1 MTDSFRGIGS
11 MNDSLNQQTAERMG
25 DAENKFNVESRSNE
39 IIRTLGEA
47 KSAISGKG
55 FVDKTIGNIKKAAVK
70 KAKAV
75 LQDVKDKANQ
85 AIKDG
90 LEKGKSAVKDGL
102 EKGKSTVEDTLEKG
116 KSTVK
121 DTLEKGKSTVED
133 TLEKGKSTVKDL
145 GKRGN
150 VEESGLQS
158 ERGVAPKIDD
168 ALENVSAEESDLTR
182 TSQAA
187 SRGEQIFA
195 EMKEA
200 REAGDVG
207 IRGGEDAQRIGQAA
221 GREAA
226 DGVPGPPPG
235 VGGSTEAEMR
245 AGSLETQ
252 AKEAAAKGAESSGEK
267 EAAQLA
273 EKKAATVVEE
283 KVVGKAAVKGAEE
296 GGEIIAE
303 GGGPEDVA
311 GDILGVAI
319 GVGTTLYSIFKK
331 PHEALSNAPVSEAS
345 QSFQVGF

>member
-1 MTDSFRGIGS
+1 MSDSFRGIGS

-55 FVDKTIGNIKKAAVK
+55 LLDKTIGNIKKAAVK
-70 KAKAV
+70 KAKAA
-75 LQDVKDKANQ
+75 LQEVKDKANQ

-90 LEKGKSAVKDGL
+90 LEKGKSAVKD
-102 EKGKSTVEDTLEKG
+102 TLEKG

-121 DTLEKGKSTVED
+121 DTLEKGKSTV
-133 TLEKGKSTVKDL
+133 KDL
-145 GKRGN
+145 GKRGG

-158 ERGVAPKIDD
+158 ERGAAPKIDN

-200 REAGDVG
+200 RESGDVG
-207 IRGGEDAQRIGQAA
+207 ISGGEDAQRIGQVA
-221 GREAA
+221 GKAA

-252 AKEAAAKGAESSGEK
+252 AKEAAAKGAESAGEK
-267 EAAQLA
+267 EVAAVG
-273 EKKAATVVEE
+273 EKKAATVATE

-303 GGGPEDVA
+303 GGGPEDVV
-311 GDILGVAI
+311 GDVI
-319 GVGTTLYSIFKK
+319 GAAVGIGTTLYSIFKK
-331 PHEALSNAPVSEAS
+331 PHLALANLPVSEAS
-345 QSFQVGF
+345 QSYQVGF

>member
-55 FVDKTIGNIKKAAVK
+55 LLDKTIGNIKKAAVK
-70 KAKAV
+70 KAKAA
-75 LQDVKDKANQ
+75 LQEVKDKANQ

-90 LEKGKSAVKDGL
+90 LEKGKSAVKDTL
-102 EKGKSTVEDTLEKG
+102 EKGKSAVKDTLEKG

-121 DTLEKGKSTVED
+121 DTLEKGKSTV
-133 TLEKGKSTVKDL
+133 KDL
-145 GKRGN
+145 GKRGG

-158 ERGVAPKIDD
+158 ERGAAPKIDN

-200 REAGDVG
+200 RESGDVG
-207 IRGGEDAQRIGQAA
+207 ISGGEDAQRIGQVA
-221 GREAA
+221 GKAA

-252 AKEAAAKGAESSGEK
+252 AKEAAAKGAESAGEK
-267 EAAQLA
+267 EVAAVA
-273 EKKAATVVEE
+273 EKKAATVATE
-283 KVVGKAAVKGAEE
+283 KVVGKAVVKGAEE

-303 GGGPEDVA
+303 GGGPEDVV
-311 GDILGVAI
+311 GDVI
-319 GVGTTLYSIFKK
+319 GAAVGIGTTIYSIFKK
-331 PHEALSNAPVSEAS
+331 PHEALANLPVSEAS

>member
-55 FVDKTIGNIKKAAVK
+55 LLDKTIGNIKKAAVK
-70 KAKAV
+70 KAKAA
-75 LQDVKDKANQ
+75 LQEVKDKANQ

-90 LEKGKSAVKDGL
+90 LEKGKSAVKDTL
-102 EKGKSTVEDTLEKG
+102 EKGKSAVKDTLEKG

-158 ERGVAPKIDD
+158 ERGVAPKIDN

-252 AKEAAAKGAESSGEK
+252 AKEAAAKGAETTGEK
-267 EAAQLA
+267 EVAAVA
-273 EKKAATVVEE
+273 EKKAATVATE
-283 KVVGKAAVKGAEE
+283 KVVGKAVVKGAEE
-296 GGEIIAE
+296 GGEIVAE
-303 GGGPEDVA
+303 GGGPENVV

-331 PHEALSNAPVSEAS
+331 PHEVLANLPISEAS

>member
-1 MTDSFRGIGS
+1 MSNAFRGIGS

-25 DAENKFNVESRSNE
+25 EAETKFNVESRSNE

-55 FVDKTIGNIKKAAVK
+55 IIDKTIGNIKKAAVK
-70 KAKAV
+70 KAKVA

-85 AIKDG
+85 AIKDS
-90 LEKGKSAVKDGL
+90 LEKGKSV
-102 EKGKSTVEDTLEKG
+102 
-116 KSTVK
+116 VK
-121 DTLEKGKSTVED
+121 DTLEKGKSTLKD

-195 EMKEA
+195 EMKTA
-200 REAGDVG
+200 RESGDVG
-207 IRGGEDAQRIGQAA
+207 ISGGEDAQRIGQAA

-226 DGVPGPPPG
+226 DGVPPPPPG

-252 AKEAAAKGAESSGEK
+252 AKEAAAKGAESAGEK
-267 EAAQLA
+267 EVAAVA
-273 EKKAATVVEE
+273 EKKAATVATE

-331 PHEALSNAPVSEAS
+331 PHEVLANAPVSEAS

>member
-1 MTDSFRGIGS
+1 MSDSFRGIGS

-55 FVDKTIGNIKKAAVK
+55 LLDKTIGNIKKAAVK
-70 KAKAV
+70 KAKAA

-90 LEKGKSAVKDGL
+90 LEKGKSAVKDTL
-102 EKGKSTVEDTLEKG
+102 EKGKSTVKDTLEKG

-121 DTLEKGKSTVED
+121 DTLEKGKSTV
-133 TLEKGKSTVKDL
+133 KDL
-145 GKRGN
+145 GKRGG

-158 ERGVAPKIDD
+158 ERGAAPKIDN

-200 REAGDVG
+200 RESGDVG
-207 IRGGEDAQRIGQAA
+207 ISGGEDAQRIGQVA
-221 GREAA
+221 GKAA

-252 AKEAAAKGAESSGEK
+252 AKEAAAKGAESAGEK
-267 EAAQLA
+267 EVAAVG
-273 EKKAATVVEE
+273 EKKAATVATE

-303 GGGPEDVA
+303 GGGPEDVV
-311 GDILGVAI
+311 GDVI
-319 GVGTTLYSIFKK
+319 GAAVGIGTTLYSIFKK
-331 PHEALSNAPVSEAS
+331 PHLALANLPVSEAS
-345 QSFQVGF
+345 QSYQVGF

>member
-25 DAENKFNVESRSNE
+25 DAETKFNVESRSNE

-55 FVDKTIGNIKKAAVK
+55 IIDKTIGNIKKAAVK
-70 KAKAV
+70 KAKAA

-85 AIKDG
+85 AIKDS
-90 LEKGKSAVKDGL
+90 LEKGKSVVK
-102 EKGKSTVEDTLEKG
+102 DTLEKG
-116 KSTVK
+116 KSTLK

-195 EMKEA
+195 EMKTA
-200 REAGDVG
+200 RESGDVG
-207 IRGGEDAQRIGQAA
+207 ISGGEDAQRIGQAA

-226 DGVPGPPPG
+226 DGVPPPPPG

-252 AKEAAAKGAESSGEK
+252 AKEAAAKGAETTGEK
-267 EAAQLA
+267 EVAVVA
-273 EKKAATVVEE
+273 EKKAATVATE

>member
-55 FVDKTIGNIKKAAVK
+55 LLDKTIGNIKKAAVK
-70 KAKAV
+70 KAKAA

-90 LEKGKSAVKDGL
+90 VEKGKSALK
-102 EKGKSTVEDTLEKG
+102 DTLEKG

-121 DTLEKGKSTVED
+121 DTLEKGKSTVKD

-145 GKRGN
+145 GKRGG

-158 ERGVAPKIDD
+158 ERGAAPKIDD

-200 REAGDVG
+200 RESGDVG
-207 IRGGEDAQRIGQAA
+207 ISGGEDAQRIGQVA
-221 GREAA
+221 GKAA

-252 AKEAAAKGAESSGEK
+252 AKDAAAKGAESAGEK
-267 EAAQLA
+267 EVAAVG
-273 EKKAATVVEE
+273 EKKAATVATE
-283 KVVGKAAVKGAEE
+283 KVVGKAVVKGAEE

-303 GGGPEDVA
+303 GGGPEDVV
-311 GDILGVAI
+311 GDVI
-319 GVGTTLYSIFKK
+319 GAAVGIGTTLYSIFKK
-331 PHEALSNAPVSEAS
+331 PHEALANTPVSEAS
-345 QSFQVGF
+345 QSYQVGF

>member
-1 MTDSFRGIGS
+1 

-25 DAENKFNVESRSNE
+25 DAESQFNVESRSNE

-55 FVDKTIGNIKKAAVK
+55 LLDKTIGNIKKAAVK
-70 KAKAV
+70 KAKAA

-90 LEKGKSAVKDGL
+90 LEKGKS
-102 EKGKSTVEDTLEKG
+102 TI
-116 KSTVK
+116 K

-200 REAGDVG
+200 RESGDVG
-207 IRGGEDAQRIGQAA
+207 ISGGEDAQRIGQAA
-221 GREAA
+221 GKVA

-252 AKEAAAKGAESSGEK
+252 AKEAAAKGAESAGEK
-267 EAAQLA
+267 EVAVVA
-273 EKKAATVVEE
+273 EKKAATVATE

-303 GGGPEDVA
+303 GGGPEDVV
-311 GDILGVAI
+311 GDVI
-319 GVGTTLYSIFKK
+319 GAAVGIGTTLYSIFKK

>member
-1 MTDSFRGIGS
+1 MSNAFRGIGS

-55 FVDKTIGNIKKAAVK
+55 IVDKTIGNIKKAAVK

-90 LEKGKSAVKDGL
+90 LEKGKSAVKDTL
-102 EKGKSTVEDTLEKG
+102 EKGKSAVKDTLEKG

-158 ERGVAPKIDD
+158 ERGVAPKIDN

-252 AKEAAAKGAESSGEK
+252 AKEAAAKGAETTGEK
-267 EAAQLA
+267 EVAAVA
-273 EKKAATVVEE
+273 EKKAATVATE
-283 KVVGKAAVKGAEE
+283 KVVGKAVVKGAEE
-296 GGEIIAE
+296 GGEIVAE
-303 GGGPEDVA
+303 GGGPENVV

-331 PHEALSNAPVSEAS
+331 PHEVLANLPISEAS

>member
-55 FVDKTIGNIKKAAVK
+55 LLDKTIGNIKKAAVK
-70 KAKAV
+70 KAKAA
-75 LQDVKDKANQ
+75 LQEVKDKANQ

-90 LEKGKSAVKDGL
+90 LEKGKSAVKDTL
-102 EKGKSTVEDTLEKG
+102 EKGKSAVKDTLEKG

-145 GKRGN
+145 GKRGG

-158 ERGVAPKIDD
+158 ERGVAPKIDN

-207 IRGGEDAQRIGQAA
+207 IRGGEDAQRIGQVA
-221 GREAA
+221 GKAA

-252 AKEAAAKGAESSGEK
+252 AKDAAAKGAESAGEK
-267 EAAQLA
+267 EVAAVA
-273 EKKAATVVEE
+273 EKKAATVATE
-283 KVVGKAAVKGAEE
+283 KVVGKAVVKGAEE

-303 GGGPEDVA
+303 GGGPEDVV
-311 GDILGVAI
+311 GDVI
-319 GVGTTLYSIFKK
+319 GAAVGIGTTLYSIFKK
-331 PHEALSNAPVSEAS
+331 PHEALANTPVSEAS

>member
-55 FVDKTIGNIKKAAVK
+55 LLDKTIGNIKKAAVK
-70 KAKAV
+70 KAKAA

-90 LEKGKSAVKDGL
+90 VEKGKSALK
-102 EKGKSTVEDTLEKG
+102 DTLEKG

-121 DTLEKGKSTVED
+121 DTLEKGKSTVKD

-145 GKRGN
+145 GKRGG

-158 ERGVAPKIDD
+158 ERGAAPKIDD

-195 EMKEA
+195 EMKTA
-200 REAGDVG
+200 RESGDVG
-207 IRGGEDAQRIGQAA
+207 ISGGEDAQRIGQVA
-221 GREAA
+221 GKAA

-252 AKEAAAKGAESSGEK
+252 AKDAAAKGAESAGEK
-267 EAAQLA
+267 EVAAVG
-273 EKKAATVVEE
+273 EKKAATVATE
-283 KVVGKAAVKGAEE
+283 KVVGKAVVKGAEE

-303 GGGPEDVA
+303 GGGPEDVV
-311 GDILGVAI
+311 GDVI
-319 GVGTTLYSIFKK
+319 GAAVGIGTTLYSIFKK
-331 PHEALSNAPVSEAS
+331 PHEALANTPVSEAS
-345 QSFQVGF
+345 QSYQVGF

>member
-90 LEKGKSAVKDGL
+90 LEKGKSAVK
-102 EKGKSTVEDTLEKG
+102 DTLEKG

-221 GREAA
+221 GKVA

-283 KVVGKAAVKGAEE
+283 KVVGKAVVKGAEE

-303 GGGPEDVA
+303 GGGPEDVV
-311 GDILGVAI
+311 GDVI
-319 GVGTTLYSIFKK
+319 GAAVGIGTTLYSIFKK
-331 PHEALSNAPVSEAS
+331 PHEALANLPVSEAS

>member
-11 MNDSLNQQTAERMG
+11 MNDSLNQLTAERMG

-55 FVDKTIGNIKKAAVK
+55 LLDKTIGNIKKAAVK

-90 LEKGKSAVKDGL
+90 LEKGKSAVKDTLEKGKSAVKDTL

-121 DTLEKGKSTVED
+121 D

-158 ERGVAPKIDD
+158 ERGVAPKIDN
-168 ALENVSAEESDLTR
+168 ALENVSAEEADLTR

-195 EMKEA
+195 EMREA
-200 REAGDVG
+200 RESGDVG
-207 IRGGEDAQRIGQAA
+207 LTGGEDSLRVGQAA

-252 AKEAAAKGAESSGEK
+252 AKEAAAKGAETTGEK
-267 EAAQLA
+267 EVAAVA

-283 KVVGKAAVKGAEE
+283 KVVGKAVVKGAEE

-303 GGGPEDVA
+303 GGGPEDVV
-311 GDILGVAI
+311 GDVI
-319 GVGTTLYSIFKK
+319 GAAVGIGTTLYSIFKK
-331 PHEALSNAPVSEAS
+331 PHEALANLPVTEAS